1 MELKF
6 IILKVIKLFKIVK
19 ILSII
24 KIFIAVKGFSIFKSI
39 NLLKLIFKI
48 FVKFVFKDIVVVNS
62 FVNEYIRI
70 LDEFILEVY
79 VKL

>member
-1 MELKF
+1 M
-6 IILKVIKLFKIVK
+6 
-19 ILSII
+19 
-24 KIFIAVKGFSIFKSI
+24 KGFSIFKSI

-48 FVKFVFKDIVVVNS
+48 SVKFVFKDIVVVNS